1 VTSNGSALTQTLPA
15 APPSG
20 TWSAGVLNLN
30 ATTATV
36 SRNGLLINGAG
47 SNISLLQYQTAY
59 LFTDG
64 SNYFMLNRPLSAGSG
79 ISLSESATNEQISIQ
94 STFVPT
100 ITNLLEG
107 NNTTFID
114 SSGTTAYVASPTAG
128 CSNYVLTSGSIV
140 WVVPGTNSTT
150 SASLTACGQAL
161 KSIKKTDGVTDPGT
175 TITAGQPFPAYYD
188 GTVWRDL
195 FSGLSGG
202 GGLTLP
208 LSGANGGT
216 GVANTGFTIT
226 LAGNVTFTGAFNP
239 TFAIPATGTY
249 TLAVGTELVSGGP
262 LGTPLSA
269 TLTNATGL
277 PITGIAN
284 IAANSFL
291 GNNTGSS
298 GAVLALT
305 ATQATAALNVFTSSL
320 NGLAPSSGGG
330 TTNFLRADGTWA
342 VPPSG
347 GMAIGGTITS
357 GTTNAVLYVA
367 SGPILAQTSAVNG
380 ALLNT
385 NSSGVPG
392 LQTSVTLGVQN
403 TTHGQYAAAGSTG
416 VNGSFLA
423 YGISGA
429 PGHGE
434 LQGDTILGGILS
446 GSGSTNDLTLQNKS
460 GTSVCTGTTTLTCVS
475 LGVSGLT
482 SANLVGTDSTGA
494 FRTASA
500 TDISSIQYVAGGGS
514 ANAQTATYSP
524 AVASLVVGTRLTW
537 LPIAANTTTTP
548 TFAPNGLTATTIV
561 KAGGAALAASD
572 LTTTAI
578 AVAMYDGTNWELQ
591 NPQTGGSGGANA
603 VLNNQVNTGT
613 AAMTLNMA
621 ASTVANP
628 FQTPN
633 AVIANSLAYSSGTS
647 NPGTCTTSFPPT
659 NNSYFYRTDLNQWE
673 FCHATN
679 TWELVGPQANGSM
692 GLGGSYGFG
701 GPVAIGTEAY
711 VGNSPDVA
719 ALTIKHTTTD
729 DLGNATGISNT
740 RIWSPANNSGSYSA
754 ILLDQLMYI
763 ADPGT
768 SMTVPFYTGESIN
781 MQLTGTHTTVTNWN
795 SISIPA
801 PTIPSGSTVGTL
813 TALNIANPCSIAV
826 TTCNAILVGG
836 GIVNLS
842 SASSVSLPASTATS
856 LNGLAVTTSTGT
868 LTVLNGTT
876 LTNPIHQY
884 GASFGTPGGTAL
896 TTGGVQ
902 YFNMP
907 QACTIGGYEITA
919 DAGTATVK
927 FWKIATGTAIPTS
940 ANSISTAGV
949 SLGSG
954 THIYSTTVTDFT
966 TTAVSANDIG
976 AVTLTAVSGA
986 GYVQA
991 VMLCQ

>member
-1 VTSNGSALTQTLPA
+1 MIGPSYVKGATVTLWNLQCYSAAAQTVGDCGASPGNFLGVAELVNTNTVNVLSVQGAQTLVNA
-15 APPSG
+15 SSAVTRGDTVCAGTTAGKVTDSGGTTACTTGFTVGTVVATSG
-20 TWSAGVLNLN
+20 TWNP
-30 ATTATV
+30 
-36 SRNGLLINGAG
+36 
-47 SNISLLQYQTAY
+47 Y
-59 LFTDG
+59 DG
-64 SNYFMLNRPLSAGSG
+64 SV
-79 ISLSESATNEQISIQ
+79 E
-94 STFVPT
+94 TF
-100 ITNLLEG
+100 
-107 NNTTFID
+107 
-114 SSGTTAYVASPTAG
+114 
-128 CSNYVLTSGSIV
+128 
-140 WVVPGTNSTT
+140 
-150 SASLTACGQAL
+150 
-161 KSIKKTDGVTDPGT
+161 
-175 TITAGQPFPAYYD
+175 
-188 GTVWRDL
+188 
-195 FSGLSGG
+195 
-202 GGLTLP
+202 
-208 LSGANGGT
+208 
-216 GVANTGFTIT
+216 
-226 LAGNVTFTGAFNP
+226 
-239 TFAIPATGTY
+239 
-249 TLAVGTELVSGGP
+249 
-262 LGTPLSA
+262 
-269 TLTNATGL
+269 
-277 PITGIAN
+277 
-284 IAANSFL
+284 
-291 GNNTGSS
+291 
-298 GAVLALT
+298 
-305 ATQATAALNVFTSSL
+305 
-320 NGLAPSSGGG
+320 
-330 TTNFLRADGTWA
+330 
-342 VPPSG
+342 
-347 GMAIGGTITS
+347 
-357 GTTNAVLYVA
+357 
-367 SGPILAQTSAVNG
+367 
-380 ALLNT
+380 
-385 NSSGVPG
+385 
-392 LQTSVTLGVQN
+392 
-403 TTHGQYAAAGSTG
+403 
-416 VNGSFLA
+416 
-423 YGISGA
+423 
-429 PGHGE
+429 
-434 LQGDTILGGILS
+434 
-446 GSGSTNDLTLQNKS
+446 
-460 GTSVCTGTTTLTCVS
+460 
-475 LGVSGLT
+475 
-482 SANLVGTDSTGA
+482 
-494 FRTASA
+494 TASA
-500 TDISSIQYVAGGGS
+500 TLPLIQLGTVGVSAGS
-514 ANAQTATYSP
+514 
-524 AVASLVVGTRLTW
+524 
-537 LPIAANTTTTP
+537 
-548 TFAPNGLTATTIV
+548 
-561 KAGGAALAASD
+561 
-572 LTTTAI
+572 
-578 AVAMYDGTNWELQ
+578 
-591 NPQTGGSGGANA
+591 GANA

-647 NPGTCTTSFPPT
+647 NPGTCTASFPPT

-884 GASFGTPGGTAL
+884 GASFGTPGGAAL